1 MNKSRMVATLLLP
14 LLLSAASGQDA
25 TPFNDFTTSQWIGW
39 RARAGDTNAPAAI
52 TEADIRGLATVLAGT
67 NRPAQRQAARSLA
80 VCGPRA
86 EAALPALRKAL
97 HDDYLCLRLE
107 CLIVLTDLGPVA
119 RSAWPDMAA
128 LLTDTNVHVRA
139 LAAQCLGRLGAG
151 ARPYLP
157 PLRALQAD
165 PDARCRENAAAAI
178 QAIEKTGRP

>member
-1 MNKSRMVATLLLP
+1 MIEMKPRWSRRTVTGTVLALV
-14 LLLSAASGQDA
+14 LSGALAAHGALAQDA
-25 TPFNDFTTSQWIGW
+25 T
-39 RARAGDTNAPAAI
+39 
-52 TEADIRGLATVLAGT
+52 E
-67 NRPAQRQAARSLA
+67 
-80 VCGPRA
+80 
-86 EAALPALRKAL
+86 K
-97 HDDYLCLRLE
+97 
-107 CLIVLTDLGPVA
+107 
-119 RSAWPDMAA
+119 PDMAA